1 VAAFGGT
8 AQGKHGNDLASAAAL
23 FLYPGGETWPVGNLA
38 NRIKRRY
45 ADGKQNSDSL
55 WIHLPAKKLQSY
67 ASAAAEAQ
75 EAAAGQAAAEAQGAG
90 AAAAGAALSV
100 ATGAAFLAE

>member
-1 VAAFGGT
+1 MGMTSLLPLLHFPI
-8 AQGKHGNDLASAAAL
+8 
-23 FLYPGGETWPVGNLA
+23 PGGEACSVDYLA
-38 NRIKRRY
+38 NKNKRRY
-45 ADGKQNSDSL
+45 AVDQQNDDSV
-55 WIHLPAKKLQSY
+55 WIHSPAKKLQHY

-75 EAAAGQAAAEAQGAG
+75 EAAAGQALAEAQGAAAAG